1 MKIQQIYLSL
11 SLDLAQLVIIVLKEL
26 LNHLNVLLVLSI
38 HRLVKMLLETVN
50 LVQLDFIVVLL
61 D

>member
-26 LNHLNVLLVLSI
+26 LNLLNVLLVLLI